1 MDKVLAMSDIHPRD
15 RVAYWLDV
23 ASKAVVNHECEV
35 KTPSAFDAT
44 VLSASLGELSIM
56 SIESLGLETVK
67 HTARAIAHGEDN
79 VFLLYLQL
87 MGSSTFVQDGR
98 ETVVHPG
105 DLVLLDAQRPFLCRY
120 EHRKQITIKI
130 PHRSLKARLASSSQ
144 LTARAVRRRDGVCA
158 LASDYIR
165 MIPEYVDALQPTA
178 KLQITEHVLDLA
190 ALALASETGEDTPA
204 LSSGRSGALL
214 RLRMAIE
221 SRLTDPALD
230 PSMAAAAA
238 NMSVRY
244 ANDLL
249 SQQGSSL
256 GRFIVS
262 RRLERC
268 RNALED
274 PQQAHRTIS
283 EIVFAWGFSDV
294 SHFNRRFKAAFGC
307 SPGDYRCQHQ
317 GCARVIA
324 SQ

>member
-15 RVAYWLDV
+15 RIAYWVDV
-23 ASKAVVNHECEV
+23 ASKAIVNHECRV

-44 VLSASLGELSIM
+44 MLRASLGELSVM
-56 SIESLGLETVK
+56 SIESLGLESVK
-67 HTARAIAHGEDN
+67 HTARGIAHGEDD

-87 MGSSTFVQDGR
+87 TGSAAFSQDGR
-98 ETVVHPG
+98 EAVIHPG
-105 DLVLLDAQRPFLCRY
+105 DLVLLDAQRPFFCRY
-120 EHRKQITIKI
+120 GHRKQITIKI

-144 LTARAVRRRDGVCA
+144 LTARAMRRRDGVCA
-158 LASDYIR
+158 LASDFIR
-165 MIPEYVDALQPTA
+165 LIPEYIDALQQAA

-190 ALALASETGEDTPA
+190 ALALASETGQDTPA
-204 LSSGRSGALL
+204 VSSGRAVALL

-230 PSMAAAAA
+230 PSTAAAAA
-238 NMSVRY
+238 GISVRY

-268 RNALED
+268 RSTLED
-274 PQQAHRTIS
+274 PQQSHRTIS
-283 EIVFAWGFSDV
+283 EIAYAWGFSDV
-294 SHFNRRFKAAFGC
+294 SHFHRRFKAAFGC
-307 SPGDYRCQHQ
+307 SPRDYR
-317 GCARVIA
+317 
-324 SQ
+324 SQRLR